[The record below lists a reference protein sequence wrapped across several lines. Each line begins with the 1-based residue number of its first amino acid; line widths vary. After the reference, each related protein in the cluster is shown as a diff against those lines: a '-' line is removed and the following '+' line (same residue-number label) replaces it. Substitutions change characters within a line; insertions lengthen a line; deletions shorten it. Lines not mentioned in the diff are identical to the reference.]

1 MASFPECA
9 EAWLLV
15 GAAAYQL
22 GDAAGCVAACDRAIM
37 LDPNLAEAYGNMG
50 IALQATGRIDLAI
63 VYYQVWVCVCMCKGV
78 HLCMY
83 VCKCKCECMHASM
96 CVSMCKCVCVIA

>member
-1 MASFPECA
+1 VTSFPECA

-37 LDPNLAEAYGNMG
+37 LDPNLVRAA
-50 IALQATGRIDLAI
+50 
-63 VYYQVWVCVCMCKGV
+63 V
-78 HLCMY
+78 HLCCVY
-83 VCKCKCECMHASM
+83 RVCCA
-96 CVSMCKCVCVIA
+96 